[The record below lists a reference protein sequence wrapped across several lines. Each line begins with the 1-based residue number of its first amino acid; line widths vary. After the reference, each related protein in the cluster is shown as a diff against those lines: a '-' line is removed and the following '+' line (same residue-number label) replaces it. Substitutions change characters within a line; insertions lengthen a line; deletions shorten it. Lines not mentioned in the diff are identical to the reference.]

1 MIELAVAEETT
12 ENASQE
18 TWADWFPGQDDASAL
33 LNRDAFLERLRVRG
47 IEAKESDLRFW
58 EYEGILPRPIRRWD
72 PAVKA
77 RRVYYPIWGLT
88 AVFALR
94 ALQREGRQLRDMRP
108 ILRSAS
114 EKAATEIN
122 RLLPFWEQIPTDEN
136 SISNDEFAEKIAIYS
151 AMRVV
156 TSFMFDSEIAPTLI
170 RYARL
175 LEHFNTS
182 IGISER
188 TETDRIDIIFT
199 DVEGEKMYAGITVR
213 DTTGEMQQH

>member
-1 MIELAVAEETT
+1 MPEDTAEHP
-12 ENASQE
+12 SQE
-18 TWADWFPGQDDASAL
+18 TWTDWFPGQDDVSAL
-33 LNRDAFLERLRVRG
+33 LSREAFLERLHVRG
-47 IEAKESDLRFW
+47 IESKESDLRYW
-58 EYEGILPRPIRRWD
+58 EYEGILPRPIRQWD

-77 RRVYYPIWGLT
+77 RRAYYPLWAIA

-94 ALQREGRQLRDMRP
+94 ALQGEGRQLRDMRP

-122 RLLPFWEQIPTDEN
+122 RLLPFWEQTPTDEN

-151 AMRVV
+151 AVRVV

-175 LEHFNTS
+175 LERFNLA

-213 DTTGEMQQH
+213 DTKGEMQQH